1 MTQNQPKILV
11 LSHNCFSE
19 FSANGRTLSTFFRF
33 WNTNKVAQFFVNNEV
48 PNSAVCNSFYRIM
61 DKDIIG
67 SIMKS
72 KKAGNQLQNVLPI
85 KESNSKK
92 SKETLVDKFKNLK
105 TSSPSILY
113 LLRNIL
119 WSTKK
124 WDNKQLKNWIDDFQ
138 PDLILLQPGDYF
150 FLYKMARTIAKRKN
164 IPLVVYNSEDYY
176 LKDKFSISPFY
187 HLQRFFF
194 KKEVRKTYN
203 TADLII
209 YSNDLLEINL
219 HKYFHNKSAVILT
232 SSEIAT
238 SNTNFK
244 NNILRLVYAGNLGHE
259 RWQSLISIGKAAK
272 EINKDLVIDVYS
284 GFLPKE
290 ATATFTIENGINFK
304 GIVSYDEVLKVIDEA
319 DIVIHT
325 EGFSNFTKWD
335 IRHGFSTKIADLLSS
350 GKCFLM
356 YGPKQIACVEY
367 LKTNQAAWVANTESE
382 LKEILNK
389 IVLNKKER
397 ERYLENAKRLVEER
411 HDVNKNCKMF
421 EELMI
426 EVYRDQKK
434 GY

>member
-33 WNTNKVAQFFVNNEV
+33 WDKNKVAQFFVNNEV
-48 PNSAVCNSFYRIM
+48 PNSAVCNSFYRIT
-61 DKDIIG
+61 DKDIIS
-67 SIMKS
+67 SILKS
-72 KKAGNQLQNVLPI
+72 KKTGNQLQNVLLT

-92 SKETLVDKFKNLK
+92 SKETLEDKFKNLK

-113 LLRNIL
+113 VLRNIL
-119 WSTKK
+119 WSTNK
-124 WDNKQLKNWIDDFQ
+124 WDNNQLNNWVDDFQ
-138 PDLILLQPGDYF
+138 PDLILLQPGDYS

-176 LKDKFSISPFY
+176 LKDKFSISPFF

-194 KKEVRKTYN
+194 KKEVRNTYN

-209 YSNDLLEINL
+209 YSNDLLEKNL
-219 HKYFHNKSAVILT
+219 HKYFQSKSAVILT
-232 SSEIAT
+232 SSEIST

-259 RWQSLISIGKAAK
+259 RWKSIVTIGKAAK

-304 GIVSYDEVLKVIDEA
+304 GVVSYDEVLKVIDET

-325 EGFSNFTKWD
+325 EGFSDFTKWD

-350 GKCFLM
+350 RKCFLM
-356 YGPKQIACVEY
+356 YGPKKIACVDY
-367 LKTNQAAWVANTESE
+367 LISNEAAWVANSEPE
-382 LKEILNK
+382 LKEVLDKILNSE
-389 IVLNKKER
+389 KER
-397 ERYLENAKRLVEER
+397 EKYLENAKRLVDER

-426 EVYRDQKK
+426 EVYQNQKK
-434 GY
+434 VY